1 MILKTNLKL
10 KAIDVQS
17 IKDAG
22 HFIEVYS
29 QRAEY
34 RSTLLFLIQLSQ
46 LYFGNISL
54 QDFNQIFT
62 LRSQ

>member
-17 IKDAG
+17 VKDVDQ
-22 HFIEVYS
+22 FIDVYS
-29 QRAEY
+29 RRAEY

-46 LYFGNISL
+46 LYYGNI
-54 QDFNQIFT
+54 T
-62 LRSQ
+62 L